1 VNRYYRV
8 LDLPY
13 NATLAEIKQAYREL
27 VRIWHPDRY
36 SHDERLQKR
45 ATEKLIELNEA
56 YRVLCSLNAQPP
68 DEQEPTETAADPIDW
83 SPPAPKQSPPPKQN
97 SSSTA
102 PQRQSHKSFW
112 PWVYSIVVVPLVGL
126 GIVFLFNSKSN
137 SRSYTP
143 NPLPPPRDEVAFQPS
158 DLADPARRQPGETDN
173 MENYDTLVVH
183 AAGLEGTK
191 RNDSAKDHSVNASM
205 DSLQNHP

>member
-68 DEQEPTETAADPIDW
+68 DEHEPTETAPDPIDW
-83 SPPAPKQSPPPKQN
+83 SPPAPKQSPPPRQKAT
-97 SSSTA
+97 STS
-102 PQRQSHKSFW
+102 PQRQSHKSIW

-126 GIVFLFNSKSN
+126 GIVFLVNSKAN

-143 NPLPPPRDEVAFQPS
+143 NPLPPPRDEVAFQSS
-158 DLADPARRQPGETDN
+158 DLADPARRQSYETDN
-173 MENYDTLVVH
+173 RENYDTHVVH
-183 AAGLEGTK
+183 AAAHE
-191 RNDSAKDHSVNASM
+191 DHSVNTSM
-205 DSLQNHP
+205 DSLQNRP